1 MNSTLLALL
10 FQFKMQQDVHLI
22 LIWVCNLN
30 CSGVG
35 ICQKADIFSM
45 CHLRW
50 VKYAQEGI
58 VIQRSLPE
66 QTG

>member
-10 FQFKMQQDVHLI
+10 FLFKMQQDVHLI

-35 ICQKADIFSM
+35 VCQRADVFPM
-45 CHLRW
+45 CHLRR
-50 VKYAQEGI
+50 VEYAQEGI
-58 VIQRSLPE
+58 VTQRSLPE